1 MAPKKA
7 AAASSLYVVVLNDA
21 VESIY
26 ASVEAANA
34 HLDTIK
40 SEASK
45 SSSARVET
53 HELKGGSITVD
64 TTKKVQDEDEDED
77 EAPKPKAK
85 ATKKSKAEKE
95 SSVEPPKAKGKAA
108 KKATGD
114 DDVEPDTVSTAK
126 KTKTLTENPKA
137 KAIEASLPE
146 HIQSLLAGSGTTLA
160 GLAIVVTGVP
170 PTLGR
175 KNAERLVTNYGGKLA
190 KSLSKN
196 TSYVVVGREAGP
208 KKMEQIADLGIE
220 TLDEDGL
227 IELIGSREGGV
238 AKRGADEEEKPVVK
252 RAKK

>member
-7 AAASSLYVVVLNDA
+7 ATASSLYVVVLNNA

-34 HLDTIK
+34 HLDSIK
-40 SEASK
+40 GEASK
-45 SSSARVET
+45 SNPARVEA

-64 TTKKVQDEDEDED
+64 ATKKVKDEDEDEP
-77 EAPKPKAK
+77 PKPKAK
-85 ATKKSKAEKE
+85 ATQKTKAEKE
-95 SSVEPPKAKGKAA
+95 SSADPPKAKGKAA

-114 DDVEPDTVSTAK
+114 DDEEPDTASTAK

-146 HIQSLLAGSGTTLA
+146 DVQALLAGSGTALA

-175 KNAERLVTNYGGKLA
+175 QNAERLVINYGGKLA
-190 KSLSKN
+190 KSLSRN
-196 TSYVVVGREAGP
+196 TSYVVVGPGAGP
-208 KKMEQIADLGIE
+208 KKMEQIADLGTE

-227 IELIGSREGGV
+227 IELIGTREGAG
-238 AKRGADEEEKPVVK
+238 AKRGADEEEKPAVK